1 MVVRSHRQSRV
12 ITLRQQSR
20 IQLKGAGRYGKYYNI
35 CSGRMGKLF
44 AQVDFFVI
52 SFIAFNGMTDL
63 YGGAVTH
70 HNRSVGQGPSCQ
82 YL

>member
-1 MVVRSHRQSRV
+1 MENT
-12 ITLRQQSR
+12 ITYAAVGWANFLP
-20 IQLKGAGRYGKYYNI
+20 ILI
-35 CSGRMGKLF
+35 
-44 AQVDFFVI
+44 FFVI

-70 HNRSVGQGPSCQ
+70 HNRSVGQGPPCQ